1 MSDGDGSSE
10 ESSEQML
17 SALLLVFSTL
27 LSLVLVLGKALHN
40 RPKLNKILSEPGMT
54 LLVGIFVSFVIRAFL
69 WTEDLIMGVDQE
81 NEEDSNYGYQVLL
94 SFPNDLFFLGLL
106 PPILFNSGFEL
117 QRELFFRH
125 IKAIMSFATVGTAV
139 AGFSAG
145 YMLYG
150 IRELGWFGDFSPTL
164 LELLTFGAL
173 IAATVSII

>member
-10 ESSEQML
+10 DSSEQML

-69 WTEDLIMGVDQE
+69 WTEDLIMGADHE
-81 NEEDSNYGYQVLL
+81 NEEDSNYTYQLLL

-173 IAATVSII
+173 IAATVSKI